1 MTKGG
6 VKKDQG
12 FQREGRVEDFKGCS
26 MVSRGV
32 QRFQRGVKDFREGE
46 RGRGGKKEGS
56 YQKHIT
62 HLVKF
67 VLNLLPNQAKQ
78 S

>member
-6 VKKDQG
+6 VKGGQG
-12 FQREGRVEDFKGCS
+12 FQRGGRVKDFKGRS

-32 QRFQRGVKDFREGE
+32 QGVKDFRGAE
-46 RGRGGKKEGS
+46 RERGGKKEGS

-67 VLNLLPNQAKQ
+67 VLKLLPSQAKK
-78 S
+78 SY

>member
-6 VKKDQG
+6 
-12 FQREGRVEDFKGCS
+12 S
-26 MVSRGV
+26 
-32 QRFQRGVKDFREGE
+32 RGVKDFKGEEGSRNLRVFNGFKGGSKVPEGGQGFQRGE
-46 RGRGGKKEGS
+46 RGRGGKKKGS

-67 VLNLLPNQAKQ
+67 VLKLLPNQAKK

>member
-6 VKKDQG
+6 VKGGQG
-12 FQREGRVEDFKGCS
+12 FQRGGRVKDFKGGVNGFKGCS
-26 MVSRGV
+26 KVPEGG
-32 QRFQRGVKDFREGE
+32 QGFQRGE

-67 VLNLLPNQAKQ
+67 VLKLLPNQAKK

>member
-6 VKKDQG
+6 
-12 FQREGRVEDFKGCS
+12 S
-26 MVSRGV
+26 
-32 QRFQRGVKDFREGE
+32 RGVKDFKGEEGSRILRGAQRFQGVQGVKDFRGAE
-46 RGRGGKKEGS
+46 RGRGGKKEDS

-67 VLNLLPNQAKQ
+67 VLKLLPNQAKK

>member
-1 MTKGG
+1 MTKAG
-6 VKKDQG
+6 VKGGQG
-12 FQREGRVEDFKGCS
+12 FQRGGRVKDFKEGS
-26 MVSRGV
+26 MVS
-32 QRFQRGVKDFREGE
+32 

-67 VLNLLPNQAKQ
+67 VLKLLPNQPKK